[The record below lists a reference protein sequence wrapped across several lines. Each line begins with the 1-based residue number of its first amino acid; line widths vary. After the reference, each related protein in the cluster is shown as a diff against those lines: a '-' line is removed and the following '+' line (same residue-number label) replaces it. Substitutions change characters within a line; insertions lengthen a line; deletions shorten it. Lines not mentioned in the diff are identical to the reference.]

1 MRLVRPST
9 TAEPIRKP
17 RTVGSRMAGGSQPT
31 ISFDT
36 TGPFYEMVTTF
47 LAATIGLGPVFDPS
61 NPLALDKNKVAL
73 YNGRVQ
79 PAFAI
84 DMGQVFGQTSGGGIT
99 ANEAVNALCCMLIN
113 SAYEAVKI

>member
-1 MRLVRPST
+1 MRPST

-61 NPLALDKNKVAL
+61 NPLTLDKTKVAL
-73 YNGRVQ
+73 YSGRVQ

-84 DMGQVFGQTSGGGIT
+84 DMGQV
-99 ANEAVNALCCMLIN
+99 C
-113 SAYEAVKI
+113 